1 MIAHNVDTKIGMIGS
16 PIIVDKNKVVGIQ
29 KFRLRKYDMFRGA
42 RLISIDLI

>member
-16 PIIVDKNKVVGIQ
+16 PIIGDYDKAIGIQ
-29 KFRLRKYDMFRGA
+29 KFRLRKYHMCRGG